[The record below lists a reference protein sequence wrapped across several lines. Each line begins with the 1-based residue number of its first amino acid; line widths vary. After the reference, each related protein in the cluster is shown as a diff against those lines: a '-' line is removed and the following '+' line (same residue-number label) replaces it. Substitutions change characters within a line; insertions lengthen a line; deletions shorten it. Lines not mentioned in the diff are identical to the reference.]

1 MQRAYT
7 TSRTK
12 SSGYA
17 HYSHTPERNT
27 ALFSSECQPAFTDIL
42 KRHTDTGDGAFAKT
56 IQWKLNKLLTN
67 LQASKSRRPL
77 RAQSAWQTVV
87 RNRYVQTK
95 SLGRAKNENN
105 NSGTR
110 IMYREDTEIVSAAIS
125 FRPDRKADL
134 DIFESLKNRRE
145 FSDTKSYVS
154 SAILFEK
161 CSIFSFSE
169 RLEIF

>member
-1 MQRAYT
+1 
-7 TSRTK
+7 
-12 SSGYA
+12 
-17 HYSHTPERNT
+17 
-27 ALFSSECQPAFTDIL
+27 
-42 KRHTDTGDGAFAKT
+42 
-56 IQWKLNKLLTN
+56 
-67 LQASKSRRPL
+67 
-77 RAQSAWQTVV
+77 
-87 RNRYVQTK
+87 
-95 SLGRAKNENN
+95 
-105 NSGTR
+105 
-110 IMYREDTEIVSAAIS
+110 MYGKDTEIVSAAIS